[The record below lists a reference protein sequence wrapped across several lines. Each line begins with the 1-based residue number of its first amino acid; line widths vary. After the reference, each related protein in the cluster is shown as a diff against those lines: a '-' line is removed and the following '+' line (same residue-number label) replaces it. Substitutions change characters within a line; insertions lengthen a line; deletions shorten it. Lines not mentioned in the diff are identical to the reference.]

1 MKGKSKHQKTSKLP
15 LIISLTV
22 LAALV
27 SSYFFIPSFEQGLDK
42 AFEVLTSN
50 DQERIREWVSQ
61 FKFWGPLVILLTMVL
76 QMFLFVVPN
85 ILLIMISILSY
96 GPFWGSLL
104 AWFGV
109 FLAST
114 VGYFIGNKLSPVIV
128 NKLVSEKTQ
137 DTLREFIREYGMKAI
152 VVIRLSTFSND
163 GLSIVAGLLRMKYRR
178 FIIATLIGI
187 TPLVAILAIYGRS
200 GKIKEPLLLT
210 GGILIVCLVI
220 YIVVDIRRKKR
231 KNSDP
236 IR

>member
-27 SSYFFIPSFEQGLDK
+27 SSYFFIPSFEQGLDE

-128 NKLVSEKTQ
+128 NRLVSEKTQ

-231 KNSDP
+231 KK
-236 IR
+236 R

>member
-1 MKGKSKHQKTSKLP
+1 VTSKSKHHKTSKLP
-15 LIISLTV
+15 LIISLTL
-22 LAALV
+22 LAALI
-27 SSYFFIPSFEQGLDK
+27 SSYFFIPSFEGALDE
-42 AFEVLTSN
+42 AFHVLTSN

-61 FKFWGPLVILLTMVL
+61 FKFWGPLVIIFTMVL

-128 NKLVSEKTQ
+128 SKLVSEKTQ
-137 DTLREFIREYGMKAI
+137 ETLREFIREYGMKAI

-187 TPLVAILAIYGRS
+187 TPLIAILAIYGRS

-210 GGILIVCLVI
+210 GGILIICLVI
-220 YIVVDIRRKKR
+220 YIIVDMRRKRRKKR
-231 KNSDP
+231 
-236 IR
+236 